1 MTDTQIRENE
11 MSNRKYV
18 IGNSSITIIFGDI
31 TKSTAEVIVS
41 SDDYMLS
48 MGGGV
53 SRSIRNAC
61 GSQVW
66 IDARKMIPAK
76 LGDVVITSAGDL
88 DAKYIFHAITIG
100 NTQLDTSL
108 RRYGDHA
115 VSRDDAPALSP
126 STIARVTTHRV
137 IHLMEQ
143 LGCKSV
149 AFPAI
154 GAGAAR
160 IPYDVVAREMASSLA
175 TTLLDSHLRLDIEL
189 YLYDRTS
196 TMTELDFIVFFEE
209 FAALRGL
216 RVSTS
221 GNVSA
226 LSAYTG
232 TGFDSSIRE
241 NRSSASNQTLAVLN
255 ARALILE
262 QELIRTSDSD
272 HQQRIQGQL
281 EEIALIKQSLGLP
294 FADRMEPLTSRKSS
308 GMGNL
313 SSDTPLSVYVA
324 STEKSIGTFELAAR
338 HVIVQNGFRCFNDY
352 IDNGKQVTDID
363 ERLCA
368 VREADVFLCIL
379 GYRYGQVDVASGL
392 SIAELEFTQAV
403 RSGKRIIYCQ
413 LGKTAELTVDMI
425 ESDPQ
430 SLQMLLDF
438 KASLQSNAANLVR
451 FADAPS
457 LEKGLAN
464 HLTRLHARV
473 TPKKLTVFISYR
485 RDDSQDVVGRIYD
498 KLVAAFSPEQ
508 VIRDIDS
515 LIIGRPFPDAL
526 NDAVSQSEVVLVII
540 GKNWLTASDSDGAR
554 RLDDAGDF
562 VRMEI
567 ERALAAGKHVVP
579 VLVSNASMPLAK
591 DLPETIRSLVNQH
604 GINVRPDPDFHGDM
618 DRLIRQLGKVG

>member
-1 MTDTQIRENE
+1 MMDTQTRENQ
-11 MSNRKYV
+11 MSTRKYV

-100 NTQLDTSL
+100 NTQLDASQGRYCERTS
-108 RRYGDHA
+108 D
-115 VSRDDAPALSP
+115 RDDALALSP

-154 GAGAAR
+154 GAGAAG

-175 TTLLDSHLRLDIEL
+175 TALLGSHLRLDIEL

-196 TMTELDFIVFFEE
+196 TMTELDFIDFFEE

-216 RVSTS
+216 RVSAR
-221 GNVSA
+221 GNISA
-226 LSAYTG
+226 LSAHTG
-232 TGFDSSIRE
+232 TSFDSLRE
-241 NRSSASNQTLAVLN
+241 IRSSASNQTLGVLN
-255 ARALILE
+255 SRALILE
-262 QELIRTSDSD
+262 QKLLRTGDSD
-272 HQQRIQGQL
+272 HQHRIQGQL
-281 EEIALIKQSLGLP
+281 EEIALIMRSLEMP
-294 FADRMEPLTSRKSS
+294 FADRMERLTRRKSS
-308 GMGNL
+308 GVGNL
-313 SSDTPLSVYVA
+313 SSDASLSVYVA
-324 STEKSIGTFELAAR
+324 SIENSIGTFELAAR
-338 HVIVQNGFRCFNDY
+338 HVIAQNGFRCFNDY

-363 ERLCA
+363 ERLRA

-379 GYRYGQVDVASGL
+379 GYRYGQVDAASGL

-413 LGKTAELTVDMI
+413 LDKTAELTVDMI

-438 KASLQSNAANLVR
+438 KDSLKFNAANRVR
-451 FADAPS
+451 FADTSS
-457 LEKGLAN
+457 LEKGLTN
-464 HLTRLHARV
+464 DLVRLQARV
-473 TPKKLTVFISYR
+473 KPKKLTVFISYR

-515 LIIGRPFPDAL
+515 LIIGRPFPEAL
-526 NDAVSQSEVVLVII
+526 NDAVSQSEIVLVII
-540 GKNWLTASDSDGAR
+540 GKNWLTASDSDGVR

-591 DLPETIRSLVNQH
+591 DLPESIRSLVNQH
-604 GINVRPDPDFHGDM
+604 GIQVRPDPDFHGDM
-618 DRLIRQLGKVG
+618 DRLIRQLKRVG

>member
-1 MTDTQIRENE
+1 
-11 MSNRKYV
+11 MSTRKYV
-18 IGNSSITIIFGDI
+18 IGNSSITVIFGDI
-31 TKSTAEVIVS
+31 TKSSAEVIVS

-53 SRSIRNAC
+53 SRAIRNAC

-66 IDARKMIPAK
+66 NDAVKMIPAK

-100 NTQLDTSL
+100 NTRLDASMG
-108 RRYGDHA
+108 RYGDRA
-115 VSRDDAPALSP
+115 VSRDDAPTLSP

-143 LGCKSV
+143 LDCKSV

-154 GAGAAR
+154 GAGAAG

-175 TTLLDSHLRLDIEL
+175 TALLDSHLRLDIEL

-196 TMTELDFIVFFEE
+196 TMTELDFIDFFEE

-216 RVSTS
+216 IVSTS
-221 GNVSA
+221 GNISA
-226 LSAYTG
+226 LSAHSWRTTY
-232 TGFDSSIRE
+232 DSSKRE
-241 NRSSASNQTLAVLN
+241 ERSSASNQTLGVLN
-255 ARALILE
+255 SRACNLE
-262 QELIRTSDSD
+262 RELLQTGDSD
-272 HQQRIQGQL
+272 HQHRIQGQL
-281 EEIALIKQSLGLP
+281 EEIAQIKQSLEMP
-294 FADRMEPLTSRKSS
+294 FAQRMEPLTPRLSP

-313 SSDTPLSVYVA
+313 SEDASLSVYVA
-324 STEKSIGTFELAAR
+324 STEKSIGTFENAVR
-338 HVIVQNGFRCFNDY
+338 QVINQNGLRCFNDY
-352 IDNGKQVTDID
+352 IDNRNKAIDIED
-363 ERLCA
+363 RLRA

-379 GYRYGQVDVASGL
+379 GYRYGQVDAASGL

-413 LGKTAELTVDMI
+413 LDKTAELTVEMI

-438 KASLQSNAANLVR
+438 KDSLKSNAANVVR
-451 FADAPS
+451 FADAAA
-457 LEKGLAN
+457 LDRGLRS
-464 HLTRLHARV
+464 HLIRLQARV

-498 KLVAAFSPEQ
+498 KLVAALSPEQ

-515 LIIGRPFPDAL
+515 LLIGRPFPEAL
-526 NDAVSQSEVVLVII
+526 NDAVTQAGIILVVI
-540 GKNWLTASDSDGAR
+540 GKHWLTASDSDGAR

-579 VLVSNASMPLAK
+579 VLVSNAAMPLAK
-591 DLPETIRSLVNQH
+591 DLPESIRSLVNQH
-604 GINVRPDPDFHGDM
+604 GIQVRPDPDFHGDM
-618 DRLIRQLGKVG
+618 DRLIRQLRRVG

>member
-1 MTDTQIRENE
+1 
-11 MSNRKYV
+11 MSTRKYV

-66 IDARKMIPAK
+66 DDARKMIPAK

-100 NTQLDTSL
+100 NTRLDASSGQ
-108 RRYGDHA
+108 YGGRA

-137 IHLMEQ
+137 ILLMEQ

-154 GAGAAR
+154 GAGAAG

-175 TTLLDSHLRLDIEL
+175 TALLDSHLRLDIEL
-189 YLYDRTS
+189 YLFDRTS

-216 RVSTS
+216 SVSTS

-232 TGFDSSIRE
+232 TGSDSSLRE

-255 ARALILE
+255 SRTCNLE
-262 QELIRTSDSD
+262 RELLRTGDSD
-272 HQQRIQGQL
+272 HQHRIQGQL
-281 EEIALIKQSLGLP
+281 EEIALIKRSLEMP
-294 FADRMEPLTSRKSS
+294 FAQRMEPLTPRKSS

-313 SSDTPLSVYVA
+313 SSDASLSVYVA
-324 STEKSIGTFELAAR
+324 STEKSIDTFELAAR
-338 HVIVQNGFRCFNDY
+338 QVIVQGGLRCFNHD
-352 IDNGKQVTDID
+352 IENGNKVTDVD
-363 ERLCA
+363 ERLRA

-379 GYRYGQVDVASGL
+379 GYRYGQVDAASGL

-413 LGKTAELTVDMI
+413 LDKTAELTVEMI

-430 SLQMLLDF
+430 SLQMMLDF
-438 KASLQSNAANLVR
+438 KESLKSNAAKLVR

-457 LEKGLAN
+457 LERNLAN
-464 HLTRLHARV
+464 HLTRLQARLK
-473 TPKKLTVFISYR
+473 PKKLTVFISYR

-515 LIIGRPFPDAL
+515 LLIGRPFPEAL

-540 GKNWLTASDSDGAR
+540 GKNWLTASNSDGAR

-591 DLPETIRSLVNQH
+591 DLPDSIRALVNQH
-604 GINVRPDPDFHGDM
+604 GIQVRPDPDFHGDM

>member
-1 MTDTQIRENE
+1 
-11 MSNRKYV
+11 MSTRKYV

-31 TKSTAEVIVS
+31 TNSSAEVIVS

-53 SRSIRNAC
+53 SRAIRNAC
-61 GSQVW
+61 GSQIW
-66 IDARKMIPAK
+66 NDAVKMIPAK

-100 NTQLDTSL
+100 NTRLDASIGQ
-108 RRYGDHA
+108 YGGRA

-137 IHLMEQ
+137 ILLMEQ

-154 GAGAAR
+154 GAGAAGM
-160 IPYDVVAREMASSLA
+160 PYDVVAREMASSLA
-175 TTLLDSHLRLDIEL
+175 TALLDSHLRLDIEL
-189 YLYDRTS
+189 YLFDRTS

-216 RVSTS
+216 SVSTS

-232 TGFDSSIRE
+232 TGSDSSLRE

-255 ARALILE
+255 SRTCNLE
-262 QELIRTSDSD
+262 RELLRTGDSD
-272 HQQRIQGQL
+272 HQHRIQGQL
-281 EEIALIKQSLGLP
+281 EEIALIKRSLEMP
-294 FADRMEPLTSRKSS
+294 FAQRMEPLTPRKSS

-313 SSDTPLSVYVA
+313 SSDASLSVYVA
-324 STEKSIGTFELAAR
+324 STEKSIDTFELAAR
-338 HVIVQNGFRCFNDY
+338 QVIVQGGLRCFNHD
-352 IDNGKQVTDID
+352 IENGNKVTDID
-363 ERLCA
+363 ERLRA

-413 LGKTAELTVDMI
+413 LDKTAELTVEMI

-430 SLQMLLDF
+430 SLQMMLDF
-438 KASLQSNAANLVR
+438 KESLKSNAAKLVR

-457 LEKGLAN
+457 LERNLAN
-464 HLTRLHARV
+464 HLTRLQARLK
-473 TPKKLTVFISYR
+473 PKKLTVFISYR

-498 KLVAAFSPEQ
+498 RLVAVFSPEQ

-515 LIIGRPFPDAL
+515 LLIGRPFPEAL

-540 GKNWLTASDSDGAR
+540 GKHWLTASDNDGAR

-579 VLVSNASMPLAK
+579 VLVSNASMPQAK
-591 DLPETIRSLVNQH
+591 DLPESIRSLVNQH
-604 GINVRPDPDFHGDM
+604 GIQVRPDPDFHGDM
-618 DRLIRQLGKVG
+618 DRLIRQLGRVG

>member
-1 MTDTQIRENE
+1 
-11 MSNRKYV
+11 MSTRKYV

-31 TKSTAEVIVS
+31 TKSSAEVIVS

-53 SRSIRNAC
+53 SRAIRNAC

-66 IDARKMIPAK
+66 DDARKMIPAK

-100 NTQLDTSL
+100 NTRLDASIGQ
-108 RRYGDHA
+108 YGGRA

-137 IHLMEQ
+137 ILLMEQ

-154 GAGAAR
+154 GAGAAGM
-160 IPYDVVAREMASSLA
+160 PYDVVAREMASSLA
-175 TTLLDSHLRLDIEL
+175 TALLDSHLRLDIEL
-189 YLYDRTS
+189 YLFDRTS

-216 RVSTS
+216 SVSTS

-232 TGFDSSIRE
+232 TGSDSSLRE

-255 ARALILE
+255 SRTCNLE
-262 QELIRTSDSD
+262 RELLRTGDSD
-272 HQQRIQGQL
+272 HQHRIQGQL
-281 EEIALIKQSLGLP
+281 EEIALIKRSLEMP
-294 FADRMEPLTSRKSS
+294 FAQRMEPLTPRKSS

-313 SSDTPLSVYVA
+313 SSDASLSVYVA
-324 STEKSIGTFELAAR
+324 STEKSIDTFELAAR
-338 HVIVQNGFRCFNDY
+338 QVIVQGGLRCFNHD
-352 IDNGKQVTDID
+352 IENGNKVTDID
-363 ERLCA
+363 ERLRA

-413 LGKTAELTVDMI
+413 LDKTAELTVEMI

-430 SLQMLLDF
+430 SLQMMLDF
-438 KASLQSNAANLVR
+438 KESLKSNAAKLVR

-457 LEKGLAN
+457 LERNLAN
-464 HLTRLHARV
+464 HLTRLQARLK
-473 TPKKLTVFISYR
+473 PKKLTVFISYR

-498 KLVAAFSPEQ
+498 RLVAVFSPEQ

-515 LIIGRPFPDAL
+515 LLIGRPFPEAL

-540 GKNWLTASDSDGAR
+540 GKHWLTASDNDGAR

-579 VLVSNASMPLAK
+579 VLVSNASMPQAK
-591 DLPETIRSLVNQH
+591 DLPESIRSLVNQH
-604 GINVRPDPDFHGDM
+604 GIQVRPDPDFHGDM
-618 DRLIRQLGKVG
+618 DRLIRQLGRVG

>member
-1 MTDTQIRENE
+1 
-11 MSNRKYV
+11 MSTRKYV

-31 TKSTAEVIVS
+31 TKSSAEVIVS

-100 NTQLDTSL
+100 NTRLDTSMG
-108 RRYGDHA
+108 RYDDQA
-115 VSRDDAPALSP
+115 VSRDDALVLSP

-175 TTLLDSHLRLDIEL
+175 TALLDSHLRLDIEL

-196 TMTELDFIVFFEE
+196 TMTELDFIIFFEE

-221 GNVSA
+221 GNISA
-226 LSAYTG
+226 LSAHSWRT
-232 TGFDSSIRE
+232 THDSSKRE
-241 NRSSASNQTLAVLN
+241 ERSSASNQTLAVLN

-272 HQQRIQGQL
+272 HQQRVQGQL
-281 EEIALIKQSLGLP
+281 EEIAIIMQSLKMP

-313 SSDTPLSVYVA
+313 SSDGSLSVYVA

-338 HVIVQNGFRCFNDY
+338 QVIVQIGFRCFNDY

-438 KASLQSNAANLVR
+438 KESLQSNAAKLVR

-473 TPKKLTVFISYR
+473 TPKKLTLFISYR

-591 DLPETIRSLVNQH
+591 DLPESIRSLVNQH
-604 GINVRPDPDFHGDM
+604 GIQVRPDPDFHGDM

>member
-1 MTDTQIRENE
+1 
-11 MSNRKYV
+11 MSTRKYV
-18 IGNSSITIIFGDI
+18 IGNSSISIIFGDI
-31 TKSTAEVIVS
+31 TKSTSEVIVS

-53 SRSIRNAC
+53 SRSIRNAG

-66 IDARKMIPAK
+66 NDARKMIPTT

-100 NTQLDTSL
+100 NTRLDTSMG
-108 RRYGDHA
+108 RYDGQA
-115 VSRDDAPALSP
+115 VSRDDALTLSP

-143 LGCKSV
+143 LGCTSV

-189 YLYDRTS
+189 YLFDRFS
-196 TMTELDFIVFFEE
+196 KMTELDFIVFFEE

-221 GNVSA
+221 GNISA
-226 LSAYTG
+226 LSAHTG
-232 TGFDSSIRE
+232 TGFDASLRE

-262 QELIRTSDSD
+262 QELIRTSDLVI
-272 HQQRIQGQL
+272 QQRIQGQL
-281 EEIALIKQSLGLP
+281 EEIALIKQSLELP

-308 GMGNL
+308 GMDNL
-313 SSDTPLSVYVA
+313 SSDASLSVYVA

-338 HVIVQNGFRCFNDY
+338 QVIVQNGFRCFNDY
-352 IDNGKQVTDID
+352 IDYGKQVTDID
-363 ERLCA
+363 EKLRA
-368 VREADVFLCIL
+368 VREADFFLCIL
-379 GYRYGQVDVASGL
+379 GYRYGQIDVASGL

-438 KASLQSNAANLVR
+438 KESLQSNAANLVR

-473 TPKKLTVFISYR
+473 TSKKLTLFISYR

-515 LIIGRPFPDAL
+515 LVIGRPFPDAL

-540 GKNWLTASDSDGAR
+540 GRNWLTASDSDGAP

-591 DLPETIRSLVNQH
+591 DLPESIRSLVNQH

-618 DRLIRQLGKVG
+618 DRLIRQLKRVG

>member
-1 MTDTQIRENE
+1 MADTQTREIK
-11 MSNRKYV
+11 MSTRKYV

-31 TKSTAEVIVS
+31 TKSSAEVIVS

-53 SRSIRNAC
+53 SRAIRNAC

-66 IDARKMIPAK
+66 NDARKMIPAK

-100 NTQLDTSL
+100 NTRLDASIGQ
-108 RRYGDHA
+108 YGGRA

-137 IHLMEQ
+137 ILLMEQ

-154 GAGAAR
+154 GAGAAG

-175 TTLLDSHLRLDIEL
+175 TALLDSHLRLDIEL
-189 YLYDRTS
+189 YLFDRTS

-216 RVSTS
+216 SVSTS

-232 TGFDSSIRE
+232 TGSDSSLRE

-255 ARALILE
+255 SRTCNLE
-262 QELIRTSDSD
+262 RELLRTGDSD
-272 HQQRIQGQL
+272 HQHRIQGQL
-281 EEIALIKQSLGLP
+281 EEIALIKRSLEMP
-294 FADRMEPLTSRKSS
+294 FAQRMEPLTPRKSS

-313 SSDTPLSVYVA
+313 SSDASLSVYVA
-324 STEKSIGTFELAAR
+324 STEKSIDTFELAAR
-338 HVIVQNGFRCFNDY
+338 QVIVQGGLRCVNHDIENGN
-352 IDNGKQVTDID
+352 KVTDVD
-363 ERLCA
+363 ERLRA

-413 LGKTAELTVDMI
+413 LDKTAELTVEMI

-430 SLQMLLDF
+430 SLQMMLDF
-438 KASLQSNAANLVR
+438 KESLKSNAAKLVR

-457 LEKGLAN
+457 LERNLAN
-464 HLTRLHARV
+464 HLTRLQARLK
-473 TPKKLTVFISYR
+473 PKKLTVFISYR

-515 LIIGRPFPDAL
+515 LLIGRPFPEAL

-540 GKNWLTASDSDGAR
+540 GKNWLTASNSDGAR

-579 VLVSNASMPLAK
+579 VLVSNATMPLAK
-591 DLPETIRSLVNQH
+591 DLPDSIRSLVNQH
-604 GINVRPDPDFHGDM
+604 GIQVRPDPDFHGDM
-618 DRLIRQLGKVG
+618 DRLIRQLGRVG

>member
-1 MTDTQIRENE
+1 
-11 MSNRKYV
+11 MSTRKYV

-31 TKSTAEVIVS
+31 TNSSAEVIVS

-53 SRSIRNAC
+53 SRAIRNAC
-61 GSQVW
+61 GSQIW
-66 IDARKMIPAK
+66 NDAVKMIPAK

-100 NTQLDTSL
+100 NTRLDASIGQ
-108 RRYGDHA
+108 YGGRA

-143 LGCKSV
+143 LDCKSV

-154 GAGAAR
+154 GAGAAG
-160 IPYDVVAREMASSLA
+160 IPYDDVAREMASSLA

-196 TMTELDFIVFFEE
+196 TMTELDFVVFFEE
-209 FAALRGL
+209 FAALRGMRL
-216 RVSTS
+216 SDQ
-221 GNVSA
+221 GNVRS
-226 LSAYTG
+226 LSAHTG
-232 TGFDSSIRE
+232 TSSDSSLRE
-241 NRSSASNQTLAVLN
+241 SRSSASNQTLAVLN
-255 ARALILE
+255 SRARILE

-272 HQQRIQGQL
+272 HQLRIQGQL
-281 EEIALIKQSLGLP
+281 EEIALIKQSLEMP
-294 FADRMEPLTSRKSS
+294 FAQRMEPLTPRLPP

-313 SSDTPLSVYVA
+313 SEDASLSVYVA
-324 STEKSIGTFELAAR
+324 STEKSIGTFEHAVR
-338 HVIVQNGFRCFNDY
+338 QVITQNGLRCFNDY
-352 IDNGKQVTDID
+352 IDNRNKVIDIED
-363 ERLCA
+363 RLRT

-379 GYRYGQVDVASGL
+379 GYRYGTVDVASGL
-392 SIAELEFTQAV
+392 SIAELEFTRAV

-413 LGKTAELTVDMI
+413 LDKTAELTVDMI

-438 KASLQSNAANLVR
+438 KDSVKSNAANVVR
-451 FADAPS
+451 FADAAA
-457 LEKGLAN
+457 LDRGLRS
-464 HLTRLHARV
+464 HLIRLQARV

-515 LIIGRPFPDAL
+515 LLIGRPFPEAL
-526 NDAVSQSEVVLVII
+526 NDAVTQAGIILVVI
-540 GKNWLTASDSDGAR
+540 GKHWLTASDSNGAR

-579 VLVSNASMPLAK
+579 VLVSNASMPMSK
-591 DLPETIRSLVNQH
+591 DLPESIRSLVNQH
-604 GINVRPDPDFHGDM
+604 GIQVRPDPDFHGDM
-618 DRLIRQLGKVG
+618 DRLIRQLGRVG